1 MRIAPGIGLAALF
14 AFQAA
19 ASAQQF
25 TVEPLKEAAPEAIAA
40 PIRDLLEP
48 QGYRVLADGKPHLDV
63 WFRKAIPASARP
75 AGAKGSV
82 LYPVLAE
89 GELIGAA
96 RYAAEGQDFRDQ
108 VIAPG
113 VYTLRY
119 GLRLDDGNHAN
130 VAMLETPD
138 GHGRIELFE
147 YIHPEAIDSEPTR
160 PNDIGMHRVAFSVD
174 DIDAALEIAARHGCH
189 PLRGVATYED
199 IYKLTYVRG
208 PSGIIVMFAEE
219 LKKS

>member
-40 PIRDLLEP
+40 PIRDLMEP

-63 WFRKAIPASARP
+63 WFRKAIPASAKP

-130 VAMLETPD
+130 VSPYKDYALLLPADKDKEPALCDAPVAPPGLEEASS
-138 GHGRIELFE
+138 GRSRAAHLLWVDVGVQRF
-147 YIHPEAIDSEPTR
+147 AR
-160 PNDIGMHRVAFSVD
+160 P
-174 DIDAALEIAARHGCH
+174 AAPCH
-189 PLRGVATYED
+189 PLRFQDQLGREH
-199 IYKLTYVRG
+199 I
-208 PSGIIVMFAEE
+208 
-219 LKKS
+219 